1 MGKGYIVFGPD
12 AYGLVFDAVSLELVE
27 KVRRGA
33 PVIMG
38 TTLMVDRGRMPVFDY
53 LTNDEAAA
61 AYLYLVMYPPR

>member
-1 MGKGYIVFGPD
+1 
-12 AYGLVFDAVSLELVE
+12 
-27 KVRRGA
+27 
-33 PVIMG
+33 MG